1 MSEKFGHLESLVR
14 IAKETSPD
22 KRREL
27 LREVTDLF
35 LEAPEEL
42 NEREK
47 DHFAAIIGKIAFEL
61 EMEVRKHLAEKLAAI
76 DAAPHRLVSMLANDE
91 IEVARPVL
99 INSNVLNNAD
109 LLEMVK
115 RHSQEYLLAIS
126 LRRKVDGEVVESLVE
141 RGDDKVLVS
150 LARNKGAVISRDSM
164 EAMVV
169 RSKHNEALHAP
180 LARRDD
186 LPPDL
191 MHEMFWFVSSALR
204 EHILSSTADLDE
216 DQVDEM
222 LEETRSWLDSED
234 QEELLSPAEKFVLRK
249 ERLNQLNAQLLTS
262 LVRQGRIPEFVAA
275 IARLAK
281 IDLTMARRIVFDNNG
296 EMLAV
301 VGKAIGIDQ
310 ATFSDLVLLTDV
322 DGKRT
327 ESVRIALLGVY
338 NRIKIESAQRALRF
352 WRTRKQVMKHA
363 ANGQTASA
371 GRDKKVTGD

>member
-1 MSEKFGHLESLVR
+1 MSEKFGHLESLAR
-14 IAKETSPD
+14 LAKEGSPD
-22 KRREL
+22 KRRDL

-42 NEREK
+42 SEREK
-47 DHFAAIIGKIAFEL
+47 DHFAAIIGKVAFEL
-61 EMEVRKHLAEKLAAI
+61 EMKVREHLAEQLSTI

-91 IEVARPVL
+91 IEVARPIL
-99 INSNVLNNAD
+99 INSNVLQNAD

-115 RHSQEYLLAIS
+115 RHSQEHLLAIS
-126 LRRKVDGEVVESLVE
+126 LRQKVDGEVAGSLVE
-141 RGDDKVLVS
+141 RGDDKVLAS
-150 LARNKGAVISRDSM
+150 LARNKGAVIPRNSM
-164 EAMVV
+164 EIMVA
-169 RSKHNEALHAP
+169 RSRHNEALHEP
-180 LARRDD
+180 LATRHD

-204 EHILSSTADLDE
+204 EHILSSTADLGE

-222 LEETRSWLDSED
+222 LEETRSRLDAED

-249 ERLNQLNAQLLTS
+249 ERLNQLNVRLLAA

-281 IDLTMARRIVFDNNG
+281 IDLTMARRIVFDKSG

-310 ATFSDLVLLTDV
+310 VTFSNLVLLTDV
-322 DGKRT
+322 DGTRS
-327 ESVRIALLGVY
+327 ENARIALLGVY

-352 WRTRKQVMKHA
+352 WRTRKQAMKHV
-363 ANGQTASA
+363 ANGQITSA
-371 GRDKKVTGD
+371 ERDKKVTGD